1 MTSTGEAMINTS
13 EASREL
19 VQLRS
24 QGTQGTVQLFERYR
38 TRLARMVVFRLDARI
53 MGKVDVE
60 DILQDAC
67 MEASRR
73 IEDFL
78 DRPSVPFFVW
88 LRQITSQVLI
98 DMHRRYLGAQ
108 MRDVHREMS
117 LDQGDFS
124 SAGSAF
130 LLAQL
135 AGSLTSPS
143 QGAVRNEMLDELRT
157 ALEELEEIDREV
169 LILRHLEELN
179 NNEVAEI
186 LGIDKYAASKRYVR
200 ALKRLS
206 GAMSVQT
213 HSSFDS

>member
-1 MTSTGEAMINTS
+1 MGKAMIDAS

-19 VQLRS
+19 VQLRRM
-24 QGTQGTVQLFERYR
+24 GTQGTVQLFERYR
-38 TRLARMVVFRLDARI
+38 PRLARMVVLRLDSRI

-73 IEDFL
+73 LGDFL

-88 LRQITSQVLI
+88 LRQITGQVLI
-98 DMHRRYLGAQ
+98 DVHRRYLGAQ
-108 MRDVHREMS
+108 MRDVNREMS
-117 LDQGDFS
+117 LDHGSVS
-124 SAGSAF
+124 SRGSAL

-143 QGAVRNEMLDELRT
+143 QGAVRNEMVDELRR
-157 ALEELEEIDREV
+157 ALEGLEEIDREV
-169 LILRHLEELN
+169 LMLRHLEELS

-186 LGIDKYAASKRYVR
+186 LCIDKFAASKRYVR
-200 ALKRLS
+200 ALERLS
-206 GAMSVQT
+206 RVMAVQPN
-213 HSSFDS
+213 S

>member
-1 MTSTGEAMINTS
+1 MINAS
-13 EASREL
+13 EASHEL

-24 QGTQGTVQLFERYR
+24 SGARGTAQLFERYR
-38 TRLARMVVFRLDARI
+38 SRLARMVVLRLDSRI

-98 DMHRRYLGAQ
+98 DVHRRYLGAQ
-108 MRDVHREMS
+108 MRDVSRERS
-117 LDQGDFS
+117 LDQCDLS
-124 SAGSAF
+124 NAGSAL

-143 QGAVRNEMLDELRT
+143 QGAVRNEMVGELRT
-157 ALEELEEIDREV
+157 ALQELEEIDREV
-169 LILRHLEELN
+169 LVLRHLEELSN
-179 NNEVAEI
+179 SEVAEI
-186 LGIDKYAASKRYVR
+186 LCIDKYAASKRYVR
-200 ALKRLS
+200 ALERLS
-206 GAMSVQT
+206 RAMSVQP
-213 HSSFDS
+213 HC